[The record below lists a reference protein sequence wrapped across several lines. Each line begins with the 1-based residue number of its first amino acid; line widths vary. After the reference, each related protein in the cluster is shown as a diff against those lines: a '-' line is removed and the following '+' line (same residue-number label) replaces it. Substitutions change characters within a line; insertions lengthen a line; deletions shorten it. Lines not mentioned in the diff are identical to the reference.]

1 MKSREEVY
9 RELAEIAITDFSDI
23 VQGTT
28 VIQGKLRLLIT
39 DGSYIDVWLSEKRP
53 GVYAYHWER
62 RAIDGTIFRHNN
74 LPDRGAKKLK
84 TFPKHFHE
92 EREDAVKESELSD
105 LPEEAL
111 RSFLRFARERLK
123 SKGHDIVHQKHN

>member
-1 MKSREEVY
+1 MSPHEETY
-9 RELAEIAITDFSDI
+9 GRLAEIAITDFPDI

-28 VIQGKLRLLIT
+28 IIEGKLRLLIT
-39 DGSYIDVWLSEKRP
+39 DGSYIDVWLSEKKK

-74 LPDRGAKKLK
+74 LPDRDAKKLK
-84 TFPKHFHE
+84 TFPKHFHDG
-92 EREDAVKESELSD
+92 REGAVKESEISD

-111 RSFLRFARERLK
+111 QSFLQFARERLK
-123 SKGHDIVHQKHN
+123 SKE